1 MKKKK
6 KFKILSIIVC
16 LGMGIFL
23 FAAGS
28 TMQVKAYLQPDD
40 FEEAVEN
47 AKQYENNII
56 LDALSLKTWEVWPS
70 GLEMDIVSGYDEA
83 LGEYDPDVIRQY
95 TNRNISVDIMY
106 GVGDTRDGR
115 REINPDGFQS
125 GGMIQYIK
133 IYEDGELICVC
144 AYQWNSVYIEESQW
158 GYENDN

>member
-1 MKKKK
+1 MKKKRR
-6 KFKILSIIVC
+6 FQIMNIIVC
-16 LGMGIFL
+16 LGLAILL
-23 FAAGS
+23 FIAGS
-28 TMQVKAYLQPDD
+28 VMQVKADSQTDD

-56 LDALSLKTWEVWPS
+56 LDALGLKSWEEWV
-70 GLEMDIVSGYDEA
+70 ECDVIKGYDQP

-95 TNRNISVDIMY
+95 TNRNITVEILY
-106 GVGDTRDGR
+106 GIGDTRDGR